1 MYSVPVPEV
10 GDVRGNTWDLED
22 EYEVSAGLK
31 VREGMTHYVTKEI
44 PQTGAAITT
53 CTGPQ
58 SGGCLLMAV

>member
-10 GDVRGNTWDLED
+10 GDVRGNTWDLEG

-31 VREGMTHYVTKEI
+31 VREGMTHYVTKE
-44 PQTGAAITT
+44 TGAAITT